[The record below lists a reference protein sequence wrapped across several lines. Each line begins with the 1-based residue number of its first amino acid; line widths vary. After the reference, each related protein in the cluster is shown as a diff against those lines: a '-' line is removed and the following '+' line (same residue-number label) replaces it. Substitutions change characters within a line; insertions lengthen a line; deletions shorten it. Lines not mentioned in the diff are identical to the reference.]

1 MDQIFENHFCTR
13 YPEIFRT
20 RGDESAPYFGFD
32 CRNGWFEL
40 LDATCT
46 LIQKHQKD
54 QKDQLCAPVIASQVK
69 EKFGTLRFYYRGGDD
84 YIGRLIDLAEY
95 LSESIC
101 DVCGKPGRTLE
112 RNKWLRTRCPSHAV
126 EPGQPSTT
134 VSAPAESPSQLT
146 DVIEAVLHL
155 FDLDAAAAAR
165 WLKTTNSVLSQSPL
179 AEAISTGNYQ
189 QVVTLIGQIEH
200 SVGR

>member
-1 MDQIFENHFCTR
+1 MDQIFENHFCTH
-13 YPEIFRT
+13 YPEIFPSS
-20 RGDESAPYFGFD
+20 GDEIAPYFGFE

-46 LIQKHQKD
+46 LIQKHQ
-54 QKDQLCAPVIASQVK
+54 QDQLCAPVIAAQVK

-101 DVCGKPGRTLE
+101 DVCGKPGQTLE
-112 RNKWLRTRCPSHAV
+112 RGKWLRTRCPSHAV
-126 EPGQPSTT
+126 EPCQPTA
-134 VSAPAESPSQLT
+134 VSDPMTSLSQLS
-146 DVIEAVLHL
+146 DVIAAALHL

-165 WLKTTNSVLSQSPL
+165 WLTTTNSALSQSPL
-179 AEAISTGNYQ
+179 AEAISVGNYE
-189 QVVTLIGQIEH
+189 QVVTLIGEIEH
-200 SVGR
+200 GVGR

>member
-1 MDQIFENHFCTR
+1 MDQIFENHFCTH
-13 YPEIFRT
+13 YPEIFPSSGNET
-20 RGDESAPYFGFD
+20 APYFGFE

-46 LIQKHQKD
+46 LIQKHQQD
-54 QKDQLCAPVIASQVK
+54 TLCAPVIATQVK
-69 EKFGTLRFYYRGGDD
+69 EKFGTLRFYHRGGDD

-95 LSESIC
+95 LSDSIC
-101 DVCGKPGRTLE
+101 DVCGKPGQTLE

-126 EPGQPSTT
+126 EPGQPATT
-134 VSAPAESPSQLT
+134 VAAPTESPSQLAV
-146 DVIEAVLHL
+146 VIAAALHL

-165 WLKTTNSVLSQSPL
+165 WLTNTNSALSQSPL
-179 AEAISTGNYQ
+179 AEAISAGNYQ

-200 SVGR
+200 GVGR